1 MFTKI
6 ILFFKA
12 LKEAYKRVN
21 CEKLEAKKHLKEVKK
36 IIHSLQSKYK
46 TMITAYDALKDIYL
60 YLPLTQRL
68 HYIQQTLDL
77 FEYGYI
83 YNYDDTGNLIEMDST
98 KLGTGYIKIFEK
110 HIYDL
115 GNIYKNMKRHYSER
129 NYVLV
134 NDEYNWFT
142 TANSTFYTK
151 YIMGK
156 E

>member
-36 IIHSLQSKYK
+36 IISDLQKK
-46 TMITAYDALKDIYL
+46 VKCMKTAYDALSDVYL

-68 HYIQQTLDL
+68 NYIQKTLDL

-98 KLGTGYIKIFEK
+98 KLGNGYIKIFKK

-115 GNIYKNMKRHYSER
+115 ENIYTNMKRHYSKGD
-129 NYVLV
+129 YVLV
-134 NDEYNWFT
+134 NDEYNLVT
-142 TANSTFYTK
+142 TTNSTFYNK
-151 YIMGK
+151 YIGK
-156 E
+156 Q

>member
-6 ILFFKA
+6 VLFFKT

-21 CEKLEAKKHLKEVKK
+21 CEKLEAKKHLKESKW
-36 IIHSLQSKYK
+36 IINHLQNKYK
-46 TMITAYDALKDIYL
+46 TMITAYDALQNIYL
-60 YLPLTQRL
+60 YLPYTQRL

-77 FEYGYI
+77 FEYGRF
-83 YNYDDTGNLIEMDST
+83 YNYDDAGNIIEMDST

-115 GNIYKNMKRHYSER
+115 ENIYKNMKRHYSKSD
-129 NYVLV
+129 YVLV

-142 TANSTFYTK
+142 TTNSTFFNK
-151 YIMGK
+151 YIDK
-156 E
+156 Q